1 MEKIIKMNYYFKKL
15 TLHKLLLFFLFFV
28 LLHRLYYFNYF
39 YVPNSDFFAFK
50 ILAQGWLSFSL
61 PDNYARLPLYPWVI
75 GIGSLIVQN
84 NQYAVLYFTEIFN
97 LLLSIVS
104 LYLIY
109 LISTRLLKNFA
120 FLVVFLVALNPLSV
134 YLTSQP
140 FLETLLLTTILA
152 SIYLD
157 LREDNKRYFFTFLA
171 SMTRY
176 EGFLLIPIL
185 VLKDLIYSKRKLLS
199 VFLGFLSSIGMI
211 IWMILSYLNSPG
223 PNPYIQ
229 ATMTMKP
236 VGPEFII
243 TIANELINF
252 INPNYQSIKGVIVLV
267 SLAVLLILMIIGLF
281 WFLKK
286 STLEI
291 FTILLFLISY
301 IAMHMIFSY
310 NLTRFVYPVLWI
322 LILLTMGGLE
332 YVSNFVNKQNWIYNI
347 NKKADLDLFFRS
359 GYIIFSIL
367 TLLSVI
373 YFFTMLN
380 GYFIFVLYI
389 IFVMSIISFISSIF
403 EGRNFKSLFF
413 ISSCVL
419 VFCVFAGFSIYGTQQ
434 LMDSGKYTKAEF
446 RFIGE
451 WYSQNAKS
459 NDKIVM
465 TEPWI
470 ASYYSDLSYEK
481 HFLASYDLKCNSP
494 ETGCFISELRER
506 NITYVVW
513 DSYFDR
519 IPKSSLYYNYYKIYL
534 FSGLKEGKN
543 TENFELVKN
552 IEIGPSTA
560 LIYKVIYDV
569 T

>member
-1 MEKIIKMNYYFKKL
+1 MEELFKMNYYFKKL
-15 TLHKLLLFFLFFV
+15 TLHRLLLFFLFFV

-39 YVPNSDFFAFK
+39 YVPNSDFFAFE
-50 ILAQGWLSFSL
+50 IMAQVWLSFNL
-61 PDNYARLPLYPWVI
+61 PENYARLPLYPWII
-75 GIGSLIVQN
+75 GIGSLIFQN
-84 NQYAVLYFTEIFN
+84 NQYVLYFMEIFN

-109 LISTRLLKNFA
+109 LISSRFLKKLA

-134 YLTSQP
+134 FITSQP
-140 FLETLLLTTILA
+140 FLETLLLTIILS

-157 LREDNKRYFFTFLA
+157 LREDNKRYFFAFLA

-185 VLKDLIYSKRKLLS
+185 VLKDLIYSRRKLLS
-199 VFLGFLSSIGMI
+199 VILGFLSSVGMI
-211 IWMILSYLNSPG
+211 IWMMLSYLNSPG

-236 VGPEFII
+236 VGPKFIL

-252 INPNYQSIKGVIVLV
+252 INPNNQSIKGFIVLF
-267 SLAVLLILMIIGLF
+267 SLAVIFILMIIGF
-281 WFLKK
+281 SWFLKK
-286 STLEI
+286 SNREI

-301 IAMHMIFSY
+301 IAIHMVFSY

-322 LILLTMGGLE
+322 LILLTVGGIE
-332 YVSNFVNKQNWIYNI
+332 YISNVVNKQNWLYNI
-347 NKKADLDLFFRS
+347 NKKADRDLFFRS
-359 GYIIFSIL
+359 GFGIFSVL
-367 TLLSVI
+367 TFLTVI
-373 YFFTMLN
+373 YFFKLLN
-380 GYFIFVLYI
+380 GYLNFILYI
-389 IFVMSIISFISSIF
+389 IFVTSIISFMCSIF
-403 EGRNFKSLFF
+403 KDRNIKSLFL
-413 ISSCVL
+413 ISSFVL
-419 VFCVFAGFSIYGTQQ
+419 IFCLLTGFSIYGTQQ
-434 LMDSGKYTKAEF
+434 LMDSEKYTKAEF
-446 RFIGE
+446 RFVGE

-459 NDKIVM
+459 NDKILM

-470 ASYYSDLSYEK
+470 ASYYSDMSYEK

-519 IPKSSLYYNYYKIYL
+519 ISNSSLYYNYYKIYL
-534 FSGLKEGKN
+534 ISGLREGKN
-543 TENFELVKN
+543 TENFELVKK

-560 LIYKVIYDV
+560 LIYKVLYDG

>member
-1 MEKIIKMNYYFKKL
+1 MEKLIKMNYYFKKL
-15 TLHKLLLFFLFFV
+15 IQDKLLLFFLFFV

-39 YVPNSDFFAFK
+39 YVPNSDFFAFE
-50 ILAQGWLSFSL
+50 ILAQDWLNFNL
-61 PDNYARLPLYPWVI
+61 PENYARLPLYPWVI
-75 GIGSLIVQN
+75 GIGSLIFQN
-84 NQYAVLYFTEIFN
+84 NQYVLYFMEIFN
-97 LLLSIVS
+97 LSLSIVS

-109 LISTRLLKNFA
+109 LISSRFLKKLA

-134 YLTSQP
+134 FITSQP
-140 FLETLLLTTILA
+140 FLETLLLTIILS

-157 LREDNKRYFFTFLA
+157 LREDNKRYFFAFLG

-185 VLKDLIYSKRKLLS
+185 VLKDLIYSRRKLLS
-199 VFLGFLSSIGMI
+199 VILGFLSSVGMI

-236 VGPEFII
+236 VGPKFIL

-252 INPNYQSIKGVIVLV
+252 INPNYQSIKGVIVFV
-267 SLAVLLILMIIGLF
+267 SLAVIFILMIIGLF

-286 STLEI
+286 STREI
-291 FTILLFLISY
+291 LVILLFLISY
-301 IAMHMIFSY
+301 IAMHMVFSY

-322 LILLTMGGLE
+322 LILLTMGGIE
-332 YVSNFVNKQNWIYNI
+332 YISNVANKKNWLYNI
-347 NKKADLDLFFRS
+347 NKKADRDLFFRS
-359 GYIIFSIL
+359 GFGIFSVLTFL
-367 TLLSVI
+367 TLI
-373 YFFTMLN
+373 YFFKLLN
-380 GYFIFVLYI
+380 GYLNFILYI
-389 IFVMSIISFISSIF
+389 IFVISIISFMCSIF
-403 EGRNFKSLFF
+403 KDRNIKSLFL
-413 ISSCVL
+413 ISSFVL
-419 VFCVFAGFSIYGTQQ
+419 IFCLLTGFSIYGTQQ
-434 LMDSGKYTKAEF
+434 LMDSEKYTKAEF
-446 RFIGE
+446 RFVGE

-459 NDKIVM
+459 NDKILM

-470 ASYYSDLSYEK
+470 ASYYSDMSYEK

-519 IPKSSLYYNYYKIYL
+519 ISNSSLYYNYYKIYL
-534 FSGLKEGKN
+534 ISGLMEGKN
-543 TENFELVKN
+543 TENFELVKK

-560 LIYKVIYDV
+560 LIYKVLYDG